1 MKPPKLSVESMKFL
15 IPDDPFGYYI
25 AKIKKLETE
34 LSFLAKKAGTE
45 NKKFSVALKS
55 LIENV
60 RKNRDLETELD
71 SPIKV
76 RALAV
81 SLTTSCADHISLT
94 QRILNKID
102 QLRPK
107 PSTLL
112 IQSMYHFYLKRY
124 DQLSDPRA
132 VAGWLLKSLP
142 KRNLKKPF
150 HDVLLSPKGPK
161 WIAKESIRTKREF
174 QNIVSYLGLDRYTS
188 GRFLTVAKNI
198 YYIEQL
204 KSIPLNQPHNLL
216 LEVQKTSVYESTYDE
231 SYLVGHKVLEI
242 LISRA
247 ENTKIDDSWLNV
259 ILSIAGDPR
268 VPRDHPLFQKWWSL
282 LSSRFYNIV
291 LGWLSKLD
299 LRLFL
304 EALENFSNL
313 PGKEELHRMFPSRK
327 KFLEGLDEKRLIS
340 HTRLYLSKS
349 AERYLKRNY
358 KPEHLPAYSIVND
371 GTRSLIH
378 VQFVNNQAHMVE
390 GSHSCFLWLYRNLH
404 SSAVVYDYG
413 ANSVFYNELTSGL
426 NYKMMEKN
434 CAAVAQIKHTPVNFR
449 WQKNAIEALR
459 DLGIK
464 ISAQDVLSLEDYR
477 SFKRKFGVI

>member
-1 MKPPKLSVESMKFL
+1 MKPAILSVQGLKFI
-15 IPDDPFGYYI
+15 IPDDPFGHYL
-25 AKIKKLETE
+25 AKIKRLENQ
-34 LSFLAKKAGTE
+34 LSSLAKKAGTE
-45 NKKFSVALKS
+45 NKKFNAALNSLVESV
-55 LIENV
+55 
-60 RKNRDLETELD
+60 RRNRDLETELD

-81 SLTTSCADHISLT
+81 SLTTSCAEHISLT

-112 IQSMYHFYLKRY
+112 LQSMYHFYLKRY
-124 DQLSDPRA
+124 DKLHDPRA
-132 VAGWLLKSLP
+132 VAKWLLKSLP
-142 KRNLKKPF
+142 KRNLKKSF
-150 HDVLLSPKGPK
+150 HDTLLSPDGPK
-161 WIAKESIRTKREF
+161 WLAKESIRTNREF
-174 QNIVSYLGLDRYTS
+174 QNIVSYLGLDRYAS
-188 GRFLTVAKNI
+188 GRFMTIAKNI
-198 YYIEQL
+198 YYVEQL
-204 KSIPLNQPHNLL
+204 KLIPLNQHHNLL
-216 LEVQKTSVYESTYDE
+216 LEVQKSSVYESTYDE

-247 ENTKIDDSWLNV
+247 ANTKIDDSWLNV
-259 ILSIAGDPR
+259 IMSIAGDPR
-268 VPRDHPLFQKWWSL
+268 VPKDHPLFQKWWSL
-282 LSSRFYNIV
+282 LDQRLYNIV
-291 LGWLSKLD
+291 IGWLSKLD

-304 EALENFSNL
+304 EALENYSNL

-327 KFLEGLDEKRLIS
+327 KFLEGLDDKKLIA

-349 AERYLKRNY
+349 AERYLKSNY
-358 KPEHLPAYSIVND
+358 KPEHLPAYSMVND

-390 GSHSCFLWLYRNLH
+390 GSHSCFLWLYRKLH

-413 ANSVFYNELTSGL
+413 ANFVFYSELTSGL
-426 NYKMMEKN
+426 NQKMIEKN
-434 CAAVAQIKHTPVNFR
+434 CEAVAQIKHTPVNFR

-459 DLGIK
+459 GLGVY
-464 ISAQDVLSLEDYR
+464 ISPQDVLSLEDYR